1 MYRSLTSFCSYWMN
15 SLPYLALASACVL
28 ALAYA
33 KTSTLDLLK
42 AEVPHKLL
50 YYSNARCNQGPK
62 PQRSTYLIFES
73 HQIEEL
79 VEDLVKSQSNEWE
92 REVVDDQFSSSI
104 GYQTKQLLQNN
115 IERINATKFPNSKLH
130 KGHFKSMVGRMFDV
144 IPTKNTLQIQIYIYI
159 FFLDI
164 QI

>member
-115 IERINATKFPNSKLH
+115 IERINATKFPNSKPH
-130 KGHFKSMVGRMFDV
+130 KGHFKSTVGRMFDV
-144 IPTKNTLQIQIYIYI
+144 IPTKDTLQIQVYIF